1 MPSVSRVSRSTVY
14 RNLSLPAVAFLV
26 AMTVPSRGQVPVPA
40 PQLAAPAYDVVSV
53 KPNKSGS
60 AGMSL
65 TGVTAIFRA
74 KNITVENLVFSAYN
88 LTSENLIFGLP
99 GWARSDH
106 FDVDAK
112 MVDPDPKQIEN
123 LTVDQ
128 RRGMLVAI
136 LKDRFHF
143 QAHLETRTLPVYDL
157 VIAKG
162 GPKFTGSTESSKE
175 IASTIAKRNLMNGGM
190 MMSDGELI
198 AGDTP
203 VSTLTYTLTNAV
215 GRTVI
220 DKTGLTGSYNFELK
234 WTPEREGQ
242 ANAENGQADSL
253 NSASSIF
260 TAVEEQ
266 LGLKLQSSKGPVQTL
281 VVDHVELPSEN

>member
-1 MPSVSRVSRSTVY
+1 MPSVSRVSRSIVSK
-14 RNLSLPAVAFLV
+14 NLSLLAIALSAAVA
-26 AMTVPSRGQVPVPA
+26 APSRGQAPIPA
-40 PQLAAPAYDVVSV
+40 SQVVAPAYDVVSI
-53 KPNKSGS
+53 KPNKSDSG
-60 AGMSL
+60 GMSL
-65 TGVTAIFRA
+65 TDVAAIFQA
-74 KNITVENLVFSAYN
+74 KNITVENLVWSSYN
-88 LTSENLIFGLP
+88 LTSEKLIYGLP

-112 MVDPDPKQIEN
+112 MVDPDPKQIEK

-128 RRGMLVAI
+128 RRGMLLAI

-143 QAHLETRTLPVYDL
+143 QAHLETRILPVYDL

-162 GPKFTGSTESSKE
+162 GAKFTGSSDSNKE
-175 IASTIAKRNLMNGGM
+175 LAAAIAKKNLTHGGM

-203 VSTLTYTLTNAV
+203 VATLIYSLTGAV

-220 DKTGLTGSYNFELK
+220 DKTGLTGTYNFELK

-242 ANAENGQADSL
+242 ADADNGQADSQG
-253 NSASSIF
+253 STSSIF

-281 VVDHVELPSEN
+281 VVDHVEMPSEN